1 MARHDHATAG
11 EAMRLGLGLGLSF
24 PQRASG
30 GPHPPVGWV
39 IELGDGA
46 AEIVSAPAA
55 IGAWAI
61 TPGDASAD
69 FTTHP
74 EFA

>member
-1 MARHDHATAG
+1 
-11 EAMRLGLGLGLSF
+11 MRMGLGLFLGFGF

-39 IELGDGA
+39 IELGDGEA
-46 AEIVSAPAA
+46 VFVSAPAVS
-55 IGAWAI
+55 GAWAI